1 MAGSVDST
9 LAKLGL
15 PIEIP
20 DIRHVCPQCKKLIVK
35 GVFGPG
41 TRLQFRCRNCK
52 GEDGKALLFP
62 VVSL

>member
-1 MAGSVDST
+1 MPESCDNT
-9 LAKLGL
+9 LEKMGL
-15 PIEIP
+15 PIDIP

-52 GEDGKALLFP
+52 GKDGKALLFP
-62 VVSL
+62 VVCL